1 MVSLVEHRLQAHE
14 LLYSQHPG
22 STVEAH
28 GLQSVGLV
36 ATQHAGF
43 IHLQHGGL
51 PDQGLICVPA
61 LAGRSLTT
69 RSPGKSLKN
78 FFSEKNLKALL
89 TLYFCIGNTVF

>member
-1 MVSLVEHRLQAHE
+1 MLVFLAALRVSLVLVSRNSSLVVCRLLPAVASLVEHRLQAHE

-43 IHLQHGGL
+43 IHLQHVGVFL
-51 PDQGLICVPA
+51 DQGLDLCPLHWQA
-61 LAGRSLTT
+61 DL
-69 RSPGKSLKN
+69 
-78 FFSEKNLKALL
+78 
-89 TLYFCIGNTVF
+89 